1 MYSFVQLANGAR
13 PSTTETASSSPSRSH
28 SLGENEEQRWFQV
41 TLGSGAVL
49 QGAMALSSGAGI
61 QPSGSWHSSSG
72 QGGPQVSHSGTLEY
86 ELSLFFLSLVVKCY
100 PSHGTLC
107 WQQKKTNNNNKK
119 SQSGRHPR
127 PGPPGYQPLTAKAI
141 AASLRSGPLP
151 CLYLACVG
159 GREAR

>member
-127 PGPPGYQPLTAKAI
+127 PGPPGYQPLTAKTIDAF
-141 AASLRSGPLP
+141 LRSVPLP
-151 CLYLACVG
+151 CLY
-159 GREAR
+159 